1 VPYTLKPKFEQ
12 HRTVTIRSGSPMR
25 ERDVVPLQAAL
36 VDALG
41 QMPDLL
47 IEKVRRLP
55 RNEGMIEISAK
66 WLGLDSDQGE
76 VVRTL
81 RDHFPEQ
88 ALGIEDLLYW
98 VGPSDEV
105 VLLMFAG
112 RHEGRFLTG
121 RMLIGF

>member
-1 VPYTLKPKFEQ
+1 
-12 HRTVTIRSGSPMR
+12 MR

-76 VVRTL
+76 VVRIL
-81 RDHFPEQ
+81 RDSFPEQ
-88 ALGIEDLLYW
+88 ALGIEDLLFW

-121 RMLIGF
+121 RMLVGF